1 MTQEV
6 SLMVLIETQPGKGQE
21 QVRAYE
27 RLAPLVLAEPGCLQ
41 YELKKVVGNDCMF
54 VLVERWASAD
64 ALAAHDRTPHMIAA
78 DALSPTFRARP
89 ATVLQ
94 LASLAHA

>member
-6 SLMVLIETQPGKGQE
+6 SLMVLIETQPGRGQE

-27 RLAPLVLAEPGCLQ
+27 QLSPLVLAEPGCLQ
-41 YELKKVVGNDCMF
+41 YELKKVVGNDDMF

-94 LASLAHA
+94 LAPIAHA